1 MMSMAMVTVLA
12 ALLIPATLGFF
23 DPRALV
29 TGSGAE
35 IDPNLPEEVRER
47 QAAFHYF
54 EDRYFQITEVD
65 PVGGEYSKEASDAL
79 DGMIAAAPF
88 KSAPNLMK
96 AMLLVVQA
104 MDHGAETRDFNNTL
118 IVEATERFGFALAA
132 IDMPSYWV
140 SVTEQWKQTCGQIAN
155 STQHRDAAQNLRE
168 LSRED
173 HPLQRAAAI
182 ALEVL
187 EAGPRSEL

>member
-104 MDHGAETRDFNNTL
+104 MAVSYTHLRAHETPEHLVCRL
-118 IVEATERFGFALAA
+118 LLEKKKKKSCQYE
-132 IDMPSYWV
+132 ID
-140 SVTEQWKQTCGQIAN
+140 
-155 STQHRDAAQNLRE
+155 
-168 LSRED
+168 
-173 HPLQRAAAI
+173 
-182 ALEVL
+182 VL
-187 EAGPRSEL
+187 DIDISKFMRQMIILLNRCAPQ